1 MKSPAPWGTRAR
13 WLIGVSAAAVLGVN
27 AAGLWAIS
35 VARRTAREET
45 VRQFRV
51 ETAAHARRVE
61 SGLLGTRADLAFL
74 AGSSAVA
81 RLERLGLGARAS
93 DDAGQQP
100 AVEAVVVFLRAHPEV
115 AHLNL
120 LTGDGNA
127 LVRTGRR
134 GGLPV
139 LWSAS
144 DALAAAGAGPMAP
157 GAGGEYVRAE
167 LAFAGSGPAA
177 VRLVAEID
185 ASALIAQA
193 VGGGAQAPA
202 CALRDATGRSLS
214 PWAAHAASPGA
225 LAAEAPVHADG
236 WSSPSPWTLACT
248 SEAPAEAALAP
259 VARRYRMT
267 LALNLGVM
275 VLAALLGSFA
285 IQQTRR
291 RERLEAEARDE
302 RRIRDL
308 ERQLFHAERL
318 ATVGRL
324 AAGMAHEI
332 NNPLE
337 GMSNYLSLA
346 RDELRR
352 GETEKAAHRLD
363 GVREGMER
371 IAAIVRQSLA
381 HADPATAPATPVD
394 AGALVRETVDFIRT
408 RRELAAIRVTTHV
421 PDRPLVVQG
430 NAVTLGQVL
439 LNIVLN
445 ACEAQPDG
453 GEVEITGTAD
463 TDAVVLE
470 IADRGPGVAPADL
483 TRIFDPFFST
493 KQSTGLGL
501 SICHAI
507 VARHRGALTAE
518 NRAGGGA
525 RFRIRLPTD

>member
-1 MKSPAPWGTRAR
+1 
-13 WLIGVSAAAVLGVN
+13 
-27 AAGLWAIS
+27 
-35 VARRTAREET
+35 
-45 VRQFRV
+45 
-51 ETAAHARRVE
+51 
-61 SGLLGTRADLAFL
+61 
-74 AGSSAVA
+74 
-81 RLERLGLGARAS
+81 
-93 DDAGQQP
+93 
-100 AVEAVVVFLRAHPEV
+100 
-115 AHLNL
+115 
-120 LTGDGNA
+120 
-127 LVRTGRR
+127 
-134 GGLPV
+134 
-139 LWSAS
+139 
-144 DALAAAGAGPMAP
+144 
-157 GAGGEYVRAE
+157 
-167 LAFAGSGPAA
+167 
-177 VRLVAEID
+177 
-185 ASALIAQA
+185 
-193 VGGGAQAPA
+193 
-202 CALRDATGRSLS
+202 
-214 PWAAHAASPGA
+214 
-225 LAAEAPVHADG
+225 
-236 WSSPSPWTLACT
+236 
-248 SEAPAEAALAP
+248 
-259 VARRYRMT
+259 
-267 LALNLGVM
+267 
-275 VLAALLGSFA
+275 
-285 IQQTRR
+285 
-291 RERLEAEARDE
+291 
-302 RRIRDL
+302 
-308 ERQLFHAERL
+308 
-318 ATVGRL
+318 
-324 AAGMAHEI
+324 MAHEI